1 MKLVQ
6 PYVTLIEE
14 NNPIKKVELIGRT
27 CYKSEDKITDDSC
40 MKFLDSL
47 ISRSHYAMLEHANMT
62 FEIRGLNGMSSSIL
76 NLPYVRYTCKNIQY
90 EDSPEHHELLQYVTV
105 SLSHI
110 VKWSKSEYELDD
122 LSNLIFRMFEF
133 CFKSKYCNLKVDGDP
148 GLCSATIPD
157 GETISVKILEN
168 VDEIAFV
175 DEHDLDTHS
184 FCTVKFVCD
193 RGVSHELV
201 RHRCGVAQE
210 STRYCN
216 YTKEKFGQELMFIK
230 PADFDNFNVWSH
242 GARDSFIYC
251 CETAEATYKRMINNF
266 GMSPQQARAVL
277 PNSLKTEVILTMPRW
292 QWKHFI
298 NLRSIGTTGS
308 PHPDMKVVADM
319 AHNLLKE
326 KKFL

>member
-1 MKLVQ
+1 MKLVE
-6 PYVTLIEE
+6 PNVSLIEE
-14 NNPIKKVELIGRT
+14 SNPIKKVELIGRT

-90 EDSPEHHELLQYVTV
+90 NNNLEHSESIQYITV

-110 VKWSKSEYELDD
+110 VKWSKSEYELDNI
-122 LSNLIFRMFEF
+122 SNLIFRMFEF
-133 CFKSKYCNLKVDGDP
+133 CFKSKYCNLKVDGEP
-148 GLCSATIPD
+148 GLCSVTIPD
-157 GETISVKILEN
+157 GTTISVKLLEN
-168 VDEIAFV
+168 VEEIVFL

-201 RHRCGVAQE
+201 RHRCAVAQE

-216 YTKEKFGQELMFIK
+216 YANEKFGQELMFIK
-230 PADFDNFNVWSH
+230 PAEFDDFNIWPH
-242 GARDSFIYC
+242 GAREIFKYSC
-251 CETAEATYKRMINNF
+251 QTAEASYKRLINNF
-266 GMSPQQARAVL
+266 GMSPQQARALL

-298 NLRSIGTTGS
+298 DLRSIGTTGK
-308 PHPDMKVVADM
+308 PHPDMKIVADM
-319 AHNLLKE
+319 AYKLLKE
-326 KKFL
+326 HNYL

>member
-27 CYKSEDKITDDSC
+27 CYKSEDKITDNSC

-47 ISRSHYAMLEHANMT
+47 ISRSHYAMLEHANIT
-62 FEIRGLNGMSSSIL
+62 FEVRGLSGMCTNIV
-76 NLPYVRYTCKNIQY
+76 NMPYLRYTSKYIEDNNELVQY
-90 EDSPEHHELLQYVTV
+90 ITV

-110 VKWSKSEYELDD
+110 VKWSKSEYKLDD
-122 LSNLIFRMFEF
+122 LSNLLFRMFEF
-133 CFKSKYCNLKVDGDP
+133 CFKTKYCNVHTEGDS
-148 GLCSATIPD
+148 GVCSADLPD
-157 GETISVKILEN
+157 STVYVKLLN
-168 VDEIAFV
+168 SVDEIV
-175 DEHDLDTHS
+175 GLDEDDKDTHE
-184 FCTVKFVCD
+184 FYTIKFVCD

-201 RHRCGVAQE
+201 RHRCAVAQE

-216 YTKEKFGQELMFIK
+216 YASDKFGQELMFIK
-230 PADFDNFNVWSH
+230 PAEFDNSDVWSH
-242 GARDSFIYC
+242 GARDAFTYS

-277 PNSLKTEVILTMPRW
+277 PNALKTEVILTMPRW

-298 NLRSIGTTGS
+298 NLRSIGTTGK

-319 AHNLLKE
+319 ACELLKNN
-326 KKFL
+326 KYL

>member
-1 MKLVQ
+1 MKLVE
-6 PYVTLIEE
+6 PYVSLIEE
-14 NNPIKKVELIGRT
+14 NNPIKKIELIGRT

-62 FEIRGLNGMSSSIL
+62 FEIRGLNGMSSNIL

-133 CFKSKYCNLKVDGDP
+133 CFKSKYCDLKVDGDP

-157 GETISVKILEN
+157 GTTISVKILEN

-175 DEHDLDTHS
+175 DEYDLDTHS

-201 RHRCGVAQE
+201 RHRCAIAQE

-242 GARDSFIYC
+242 GARDAFTYC